1 MLHVEWKRAAQADLW
16 AIVDY
21 ISDDNPEAA
30 QALKEE
36 LVATVGKL
44 PQNPKM
50 YRAGRVPGT
59 REIVVRKNYIVV
71 YADTPSQITIL
82 RVLHA
87 AQEYP

>member
-1 MLHVEWKRAAQADLW
+1 MLTVEWKRAAYADLW

-30 QALKEE
+30 QALKDE
-36 LVATVGKL
+36 LVATVERL
-44 PQNPKM
+44 PQSPQM
-50 YRAGRVPGT
+50 YRMGRVPAT

-71 YADTPSQITIL
+71 YSEIPSQITIL
-82 RVLHA
+82 RILHA